1 MVLTIVGKIIHTV
14 AVDWR
19 NTSNF
24 TKKGKFRMVDELH
37 FIVQMKFIYNIQN
50 YTSFLKNTN

>member
-14 AVDWR
+14 AVDWI

-24 TKKGKFRMVDELH
+24 TMKGKFRMVDELH

-50 YTSFLKNTN
+50 YTSFFRNTN